1 MQKRGEGLGKLEKAK
16 LRLKN
21 EPADYT
27 FKEAESLLINLGFEE
42 YNKGKTSGSRII
54 FIRKEEKILLHKPH
68 PNKEMPLYAVRQ
80 LKQKLV
86 ELGDLK

>member
-1 MQKRGEGLGKLEKAK
+1 MRLSIREILTKRNCKDKIFLQLNFSC
-16 LRLKN
+16 R
-21 EPADYT
+21 
-27 FKEAESLLINLGFEE
+27 SLLINLGFEE